1 MEEVNKN
8 SRKKWEGESEADRK
22 ASRQKTDKMK
32 TERRKEKTIGDG
44 AGHQSKEKDDNQG
57 KRIRELVYRLRIWMV
72 LFAAL
77 ISVYMGSRIW
87 KEYRDSIISQQKEQ
101 MYLNVRSLRDNLRLF
116 ISECI
121 ADLDGLH
128 RLSSAQREENQELL
142 EDYVGSHSRFV
153 YDVCLE
159 ESDQLLYSTR
169 GSKIEKV
176 YSDSRIDETKNLM
189 LAQLNDGKMYLVL
202 RAVLENGN
210 SLSMVIRLE
219 EYYQAMI
226 ENLRIGTSGYVV
238 VKDSSGIILMHP
250 EQQQWG
256 IDVIEGRMSMYPE
269 LNLDSLSQM
278 IDHQKQGQEGTEEYY
293 SYWWTKEGYP
303 RGKKICAYAPAW
315 IGEDFLIVS
324 EVIDY
329 DDIYHPIV
337 SGALKLFGFCFFI
350 FSMLAV
356 MAMSMLQMV
365 WQRKQDTRQIAYL
378 TELNRILEDMHRS
391 EETIAHQQRLQI
403 MGTMTGGIA
412 HEFNNLL
419 TPIMGY
425 ADLLMMELP
434 EDSEQKEYAMEI
446 YEAAEKAKDIVRQIS
461 SLSRKNME
469 TVFKNEKAERLIT
482 RAMKMVRS
490 VCPAHVHLEQEICLN
505 GECILC
511 NETQLN
517 QVILNICVNSVHAI
531 GHNPGILRVTA
542 RTVATDQIFT
552 DHEPGNWERYLCLE
566 FQDNGCGMSSEVKA
580 RMFDPFFTTKRGG
593 KGTGLGLALVEQ
605 IVASHKGFVEV
616 ESTLGEGTLMSVY
629 LPVSEQ
635 KEHGFEEAELT
646 EDEEGIKAQVV
657 DRPTLSLLAADD
669 NPKVL
674 GLLERDAER
683 LSVILKGCM
692 SMEEAEELLKNQENK
707 EGKIFDVLA
716 MEQEIGG
723 KSAVDFCMSIKGR
736 YPELIKILMIDQVT
750 REVAEAKRRHVIDG
764 YIEKP
769 ASLSAILE
777 EMRRNL
783 NEL

>member
-1 MEEVNKN
+1 
-8 SRKKWEGESEADRK
+8 
-22 ASRQKTDKMK
+22 MK
-32 TERRKEKTIGDG
+32 TENRRKEKKPESAERKTGKNE
-44 AGHQSKEKDDNQG
+44 SQG
-57 KRIRELVYRLRIWMV
+57 KQIREFSYRLRIGLV
-72 LFAAL
+72 IFTAV
-77 ISVYMGSRIW
+77 ISVYVGSRIW
-87 KEYRDSIISQQKEQ
+87 KEYRDSIINQQKEQ
-101 MYLNVRSLRDNLRLF
+101 MVLNVKSLRDNLRLF

-159 ESDQLLYSTR
+159 EADQLLYSTR
-169 GSKIEKV
+169 GSRIEKV

-189 LAQLNDGKMYLVL
+189 LAELNDGKMYLVL
-202 RAVLENGN
+202 REALENGK

-256 IDVIEGRMSMYPE
+256 INVIEGRMAMYPE
-269 LNLDSLSQM
+269 LNLESLSRM
-278 IDHQKQGQEGTEEYY
+278 IDHQKQGMEGTEEYY
-293 SYWWTKEGYP
+293 SYWWTKDGYP
-303 RGKKICAYAPAW
+303 RVRKICAYAPAW
-315 IGEDFLIVS
+315 IGDDFLIVS

-329 DDIYHPIV
+329 DDIYQPIA
-337 SGALKLFGFCFFI
+337 SGVLKLFCFCLFI
-350 FSMLAV
+350 FSILAV
-356 MAMSMLQMV
+356 MTMSMLRMAR
-365 WQRKQDTRQIAYL
+365 QRKQDTRQIAYL

-434 EDSEQKEYAMEI
+434 EDSEQQEYAMEI
-446 YEAAEKAKDIVRQIS
+446 CEAAEKAKDIVRQIS

-469 TVFKNEKAERLIT
+469 TVFKIEKADRLIT

-490 VCPAHVHLEQEICLN
+490 VCPSHVHLEQDICLN
-505 GECILC
+505 GECVLC

-531 GHNPGILRVTA
+531 GHNPGTLHVSA
-542 RTVATDQIFT
+542 RTVEPGQIPAGH
-552 DHEPGNWERYLCLE
+552 DPGNWEKYLCLE

-580 RMFDPFFTTKRGG
+580 RMFDPFFTTKKGG

-616 ESTLGEGTLMSVY
+616 ESTPGEGTVMSVY
-629 LPVSEQ
+629 LPVSQQ
-635 KEHGFEEAELT
+635 KEQEPGETGLEENREKR
-646 EDEEGIKAQVV
+646 EERAS
-657 DRPTLSLLAADD
+657 DRPELSILAADD

-683 LSVILKGCM
+683 ISVTLKGCM
-692 SMEEAEELLKNQENK
+692 SMEEAEELLKYQEDRT
-707 EGKIFDVLA
+707 GKNFDVLA

-723 KSAVDFCMSIKGR
+723 KSAVDFCMSIQGR
-736 YPELIKILMIDQVT
+736 YPELVKILMIDRVT
-750 REVAEAKRRHVIDG
+750 REIAEAKRRHVIDG

-769 ASLSAILE
+769 ASLSAVLE

>member
-1 MEEVNKN
+1 MAGIW
-8 SRKKWEGESEADRK
+8 KKKEAK
-22 ASRQKTDKMK
+22 K
-32 TERRKEKTIGDG
+32 
-44 AGHQSKEKDDNQG
+44 KDENQG
-57 KRIRELVYRLRIWMV
+57 KRIREQIYRLRIWLV
-72 LFAAL
+72 LFTAV
-77 ISVYMGSRIW
+77 ISGYVGSRMW
-87 KEYRDSIISQQKEQ
+87 KEYRDSIINQQKEQ
-101 MYLNVRSLRDNLRLF
+101 MYLNVKSLRDNLRLF

-128 RLSSAQREENQELL
+128 RLSPAHKEENQELL

-169 GSKIEKV
+169 GSRIEKV
-176 YSDSRIDETKNLM
+176 YSESRVDQTKNLM

-202 RAVLENGN
+202 RADLENGK

-219 EYYQAMI
+219 AYYQAMI

-256 IDVIEGRMSMYPE
+256 IDVIKGRMAMYPE
-269 LNLDSLSQM
+269 LNLDSLSQL
-278 IDHQKQGQEGTEEYY
+278 IDHQKQGLEGTEEYY
-293 SYWWTKEGYP
+293 SYWWTKDGYP
-303 RGKKICAYAPAW
+303 RVRKICAYAPAW

-329 DDIYHPIV
+329 DDIYQPIA
-337 SGALKLFGFCFFI
+337 SGVLKLFGFFLFI
-350 FSMLAV
+350 FSMLAM
-356 MAMSMLQMV
+356 MAMSMLRMV
-365 WQRKQDTRQIAYL
+365 RQRKQDTRQIAYL

-434 EDSEQKEYAMEI
+434 EDSEQQEYAIEI
-446 YEAAEKAKDIVRQIS
+446 CEAAEKAKDIVRQIS

-469 TVFKNEKAERLIT
+469 TVFQNEKAERLIT
-482 RAMKMVRS
+482 RALKMVRS
-490 VCPAHVHLEQEICLN
+490 VCPAHVYLEQDICLN

-511 NETQLN
+511 NETQIN

-531 GHNPGILRVTA
+531 GHNSGILRVTA
-542 RTVATDQIFT
+542 RTV
-552 DHEPGNWERYLCLE
+552 EPGQVPSDRGQGSWKRYLCLE

-580 RMFDPFFTTKRGG
+580 RMFDPFFTTKKGG

-605 IVASHKGFVEV
+605 IITSHKGFVEV
-616 ESTLGEGTLMSVY
+616 ESTPGEGTLMSVY

-635 KEHGFEEAELT
+635 KEPGFGDAEPANRK
-646 EDEEGIKAQVV
+646 ERREGRFLG
-657 DRPTLSLLAADD
+657 RPALSILAADD
-669 NPKVL
+669 NAKVL
-674 GLLERDAER
+674 GLLERDAEK
-683 LSVILKGCM
+683 LSVTLKGCM
-692 SMEEAEELLKNQENK
+692 SIEEAEELLKKQEIEAKKN
-707 EGKIFDVLA
+707 FDVLA
-716 MEQEIGG
+716 VDQEVGG
-723 KSAVDFCMSIKGR
+723 KSAVDFCMSIQGR

-750 REVAEAKRRHVIDG
+750 REVAEAKRHHVIDG

-777 EMRRNL
+777 EIRRNL
-783 NEL
+783 NKL

>member
-8 SRKKWEGESEADRK
+8 SGKKWKGENEADRG
-22 ASRQKTDKMK
+22 ASRRKSDKMK
-32 TERRKEKTIGDG
+32 TESERKEKTTGTWSEKR
-44 AGHQSKEKDDNQG
+44 SKRRDENQG
-57 KRIRELVYRLRIWMV
+57 KRIWEQIYRLRIWLV
-72 LFAAL
+72 LLVAV
-77 ISVYMGSRIW
+77 ISGYVGSQIW
-87 KEYRDSIISQQKEQ
+87 KEYRDSIINQQKEQ
-101 MYLNVRSLRDNLRLF
+101 MYLNVKSLRDNLRLF

-128 RLSSAQREENQELL
+128 RLSSAQKEGNQELL
-142 EDYVGSHSRFV
+142 EDYVASHSRFV

-159 ESDQLLYSTR
+159 EADQLLYSTR
-169 GSKIEKV
+169 GSRIEKV
-176 YSDSRIDETKNLM
+176 YSESRVDKTKDLI

-202 RAVLENGN
+202 RSALENGKN
-210 SLSMVIRLE
+210 LSMVIRLE

-256 IDVIEGRMSMYPE
+256 IDVIEGRISMYPE
-269 LNLDSLSQM
+269 LNLESLSQM
-278 IDHQKQGQEGTEEYY
+278 IDHQKQGEEGTEEYY
-293 SYWWTKEGYP
+293 SYWWTKAGYP
-303 RGKKICAYAPAW
+303 RVRKICAYAPAW

-329 DDIYHPIV
+329 DDIYQPIA
-337 SGALKLFGFCFFI
+337 SGILKLFGFCLFI

-356 MAMSMLQMV
+356 MAMSMFQMV
-365 WQRKQDTRQIAYL
+365 QQRKQDTRQIAYL

-434 EDSEQKEYAMEI
+434 ENSEQQEYAVEI
-446 YEAAEKAKDIVRQIS
+446 CEAAEKAKDIVRQIS

-469 TVFKNEKAERLIT
+469 TVFQNEKAERLIT

-490 VCPAHVHLEQEICLN
+490 VCPSHVHLEQDICLN
-505 GECILC
+505 GEWVLC

-542 RTVATDQIFT
+542 RTVESEQIPSG
-552 DHEPGNWERYLCLE
+552 HELGNWERYLCLK
-566 FQDNGCGMSSEVKA
+566 FQDNGCGMSAEVKA
-580 RMFDPFFTTKRGG
+580 RMFDPFFTTKKGG

-616 ESTLGEGTLMSVY
+616 ESTLGEGTILSVY

-635 KEHGFEEAELT
+635 KENPSEATGMSE
-646 EDEEGIKAQVV
+646 EDEIRERDSDSPV
-657 DRPTLSLLAADD
+657 LSILAADD

-674 GLLERDAER
+674 GLLERDAEK
-683 LSVILKGCM
+683 LSVTLKGCM
-692 SMEEAEELLKNQENK
+692 SIEEAEELMKNQELEAGRN
-707 EGKIFDVLA
+707 FDVLA
-716 MEQEIGG
+716 MEQEVGG
-723 KSAVDFCMSIKGR
+723 KSAVDFCMSIQGR

-769 ASLSAILE
+769 ASLTAILE
-777 EMRRNL
+777 EIRRNL